1 MKLKGKTAIVTGVGA
16 GIGESTTRLF
26 AKEGANVVGNDILEE
41 AKHVIDAIHS
51 DGGSALFVRG
61 DVADTDAAKKI
72 IEAAVGSFGRL
83 DILVNNAGIV
93 LPGRVDN
100 TSPEDWDRTMAV
112 NVRGP
117 YLLSKFAYPYLKK
130 SKGAIIH
137 VASVA
142 ALMGLG
148 NRAVYTASKGALTSL
163 TRAMAMDYKD
173 ERIRV
178 NCICPGTTDTPSL
191 ADRLSQLPNPEEARR
206 QFIER
211 QPLGRLGSPDEI
223 AEGIL
228 YLALAEFCTG
238 TILSVDGGM
247 SL

>member
-1 MKLKGKTAIVTGVGA
+1 MKLKDKITIVTGVGA
-16 GIGESTTRLF
+16 GIGESTARLF
-26 AKEGANVVGNDILEE
+26 AREGADVAGNDILSE
-41 AKHVIDAIHS
+41 AESVIDSIRS
-51 DGGSALFVRG
+51 DGGNSIFVKG
-61 DVADTDAAKKI
+61 DVSDTHAAEQIIASTIDAY
-72 IEAAVGSFGRL
+72 GRL

-117 YLLSKFAYPYLKK
+117 YLLSKFAYPHLKETQG
-130 SKGAIIH
+130 SIIH

-142 ALMGLG
+142 ALMGIG

-163 TRAMAMDYKD
+163 TRAMAMDYKED
-173 ERIRV
+173 RVRV

-191 ADRLSQLPNPEEARR
+191 AERLSQLPDPEVARK

-211 QPLGRLGSPDEI
+211 QPLGRLGTPDEI

>member
-16 GIGESTTRLF
+16 GIGESTARLF
-26 AKEGANVVGNDILEE
+26 AQEGADVVGNDILEE
-41 AKHVIDAIHS
+41 AESVIDAIRS
-51 DGGSALFVRG
+51 DGGSAAFVRG
-61 DVADTDAAKKI
+61 DVSDIDAARKI
-72 IEAAVGSFGRL
+72 IESAIDVYGRL

-93 LPGRVDN
+93 LSGRVDN

-117 YLLSKFAYPYLKK
+117 YLLSRFAYPHLKE
-130 SKGAIIH
+130 SKGTIIH

-148 NRAVYTASKGALTSL
+148 NRAAYTASKGALTSL
-163 TRAMAMDYKD
+163 TRAMAMDYKED
-173 ERIRV
+173 KIRV

-191 ADRLSQLPNPEEARR
+191 ADRISQLPDPGSARK

-211 QPLGRLGSPDEI
+211 QPLGRFGTPDEI

>member
-16 GIGESTTRLF
+16 GIGESTARLF
-26 AKEGANVVGNDILEE
+26 AKEGADVIGNDIQEE
-41 AKHVIDAIHS
+41 AESVINAIRS
-51 DGGSALFVRG
+51 DGGSAAFVIG
-61 DVADTDAAKKI
+61 DVSDIEAARKI
-72 IEAAVGSFGRL
+72 IETAVDTFGRL

-100 TSPEDWDRTMAV
+100 TSHEDWDRTIAV

-117 YLLSKFAYPYLKK
+117 YLLSKFAYPYLKEN
-130 SKGAIIH
+130 KGTIIH

-142 ALMGLG
+142 ALTGLC

-173 ERIRV
+173 DGIRV

-191 ADRLSQLPNPEEARR
+191 ADRLSQLPNPEAARKE
-206 QFIER
+206 FIAR
-211 QPLGRLGSPDEI
+211 QPMGRLGAPYEI

>member
-16 GIGESTTRLF
+16 GIGESTARLF
-26 AKEGANVVGNDILEE
+26 AKEGADVVGNDILEE
-41 AKHVIDAIHS
+41 AARVIDAIRS
-51 DGGSALFVRG
+51 DGGSAAFVRG
-61 DVADTDAAKKI
+61 DISNSDAAREI
-72 IEAAVGSFGRL
+72 IETAIDTYGRI

-117 YLLSKFAYPYLKK
+117 YRLSKFAHPHLKE
-130 SKGAIIH
+130 SKGTIIH

-148 NRAVYTASKGALTSL
+148 NRAVYTASKGALISL
-163 TRAMAMDYKD
+163 TRAMAMDYKED
-173 ERIRV
+173 RIRV

-191 ADRLSQLPNPEEARR
+191 AERLSQLPDPEIARK

-211 QPLGRLGSPDEI
+211 QPLGRLGTPEEI

>member
-16 GIGESTTRLF
+16 GIGESTARLF
-26 AKEGANVVGNDILEE
+26 AKEGADVIGNDILAE
-41 AKHVIDAIHS
+41 AESIIDAIRS
-51 DGGSALFVRG
+51 DGGSAVFMRG
-61 DVADTDAAKKI
+61 DVSDADDARKI
-72 IEAAVGSFGRL
+72 IQTAVETYGRL
-83 DILVNNAGIV
+83 DVLVNNAGIV

-100 TSPEDWDRTMAV
+100 TTPEDWDRTMAV

-117 YLLSKFAYPYLKK
+117 YLLSRFAYSHLKET
-130 SKGAIIH
+130 KGTIIH

-163 TRAMAMDYKD
+163 TRAMAMDYKED
-173 ERIRV
+173 RIRV

-191 ADRLSQLPNPEEARR
+191 AERLSQLPDPKVARKE
-206 QFIER
+206 FIER
-211 QPLGRLGSPDEI
+211 QPMGRLGTPDEI

-228 YLALAEFCTG
+228 YLVLAEFCTG

>member
-16 GIGESTTRLF
+16 GIGESTARLF
-26 AKEGANVVGNDILEE
+26 AKEGADVVGNDILEE
-41 AKHVIDAIHS
+41 ARRVVDTIHS
-51 DGGSALFVRG
+51 DGGSAVFVRG
-61 DVADTDAAKKI
+61 DVSLTDAARKI
-72 IEAAVGSFGRL
+72 VETAIDTYGRL

-117 YLLSKFAYPYLKK
+117 YLLSKFAYPHLKE
-130 SKGAIIH
+130 SRGAIIH

-148 NRAVYTASKGALTSL
+148 NRAVYAASKGALTSL

-191 ADRLSQLPNPEEARR
+191 ADRLSQLPNPEEARK
-206 QFIER
+206 QFIKR
-211 QPLGRLGSPDEI
+211 QPLGRLGTPDEI

-228 YLALAEFCTG
+228 YLALADFCTG

>member
-16 GIGESTTRLF
+16 GIGESTAKLF
-26 AKEGANVVGNDILEE
+26 AREGADVVGNDILEE
-41 AKHVIDAIHS
+41 AEGVIDAIRS
-51 DGGSALFVRG
+51 DGGSATFVRG
-61 DVADTDAAKKI
+61 DVSDTDDAKKI
-72 IEAAVGSFGRL
+72 IETAIEIYGRL

-100 TSPEDWDRTMAV
+100 TTPKDWDRTMAV

-117 YLLSKFAYPYLKK
+117 YLLSKFAYAHLKK
-130 SKGAIIH
+130 SKGTIIH

-148 NRAVYTASKGALTSL
+148 NRAAYTASKGALSSL
-163 TRAMAMDYKD
+163 TRAMAMDYKED
-173 ERIRV
+173 RIRV

-191 ADRLSQLPNPEEARR
+191 AERLSQLPDPEIARK

-211 QPLGRLGSPDEI
+211 QPLRRLGTPDEI
-223 AEGIL
+223 AEGVL